1 MRDLTATSLCL
12 IVLFAAGSLPADEKP
27 KLVDIG
33 TRRQLLVDDF
43 VIAKR
48 HGVTREQGVVTKAN
62 GGKPIFDARFYG
74 TVLHNEGRFKLWFRK
89 PEQQGYGYAESLDG
103 LKFQTK
109 AALTGINF
117 AGDVNLAVEVDPN
130 AKDPS
135 RRFLG
140 GYDAP
145 GMAAG
150 IAVSAD
156 GIRWTPLNKGKPV
169 TFRAADCHNQFLWD
183 PMAKVYRLFTRTDY
197 GSGGGPLANTAAPN
211 FEVRGTR
218 GMFNARSLGNPDDW
232 KIDRQWWFN
241 REGPKEYLR
250 RQIYSMTVW
259 IHEGIYFALMSV
271 YEYPGDLSEG
281 LKTDNIN
288 RHERDVMDF
297 YLATSRDCDSWDLTW
312 VYAGKPIVPRG
323 PDGSFDKDVVFPS
336 STIVTHDDR
345 HWFYYSGNNERHGT
359 AERKPP
365 VWFEKDRAIG
375 VATLPRDRFVALAAG
390 SKPGTIVT
398 KPFRLTGSRLEL
410 NLDSL
415 HGECRVEVIDE
426 TGNAIS
432 GFSGEDTIA
441 IRGADSLNVSPG
453 WKKHRHLKSLSGKI
467 IQLRFQLRNAKLFAF
482 QIRP

>member
-1 MRDLTATSLCL
+1 MQHSVKILCL
-12 IVLFAAGSLPADEKP
+12 VLVFAAQPLPSAEPP

-33 TRRQLLVDDF
+33 LRRQLLVDDF
-43 VIAKR
+43 AIAER
-48 HGVTREQGVVTKAN
+48 RGITREQGVVTKAN

-74 TVLHNEGRFKLWFRK
+74 TVLHDEGRFKLWFRK

-103 LKFQTK
+103 LKFEKK

-117 AGDVNLAVEVDPN
+117 AGDVNLAVEVDRN
-130 AKDPS
+130 ASDPS

-150 IAVSAD
+150 IAVSPD
-156 GIRWTPLNKGKPV
+156 GIRWTPLNDGKPV

-183 PMAKVYRLFTRTDY
+183 PMAKLYRLFTRTDY

-218 GMFNARSLGNPDDW
+218 GMFNSGSIGNPDDW
-232 KIDRQWWFN
+232 KIKRQWWLN

-250 RQIYSMTVW
+250 RQVYSMTVW

-281 LKTDNIN
+281 LKSDHVK
-288 RHERDVMDF
+288 RHERDVMNF

-323 PDGSFDKDVVFPS
+323 PDGSFDKAVVFPS
-336 STIVTHDDR
+336 STVVTHDDR

-390 SKPGTIVT
+390 KKTGTIVT
-398 KPFRLTGSRLEL
+398 KPFRLEGSQVEL
-410 NLDSL
+410 NLDAL
-415 HGECRVEVIDE
+415 QGECRVEVLDE
-426 TGNAIS
+426 NGRPIP
-432 GFSGEDTIA
+432 GFAGEDSIA
-441 IRGADSLNVSPG
+441 IRGADSLKVSPG
-453 WKKHRHLKSLSGKI
+453 WKKHRNLKSLKGGV
-467 IQLRFQLRNAKLFAF
+467 IQLRVRLTNAKLFAF
-482 QIRP
+482 QIRD